1 MQKRAF
7 VATVQLYAFLQREH
21 NYTIDTELNKQ
32 KVTSVPEAYW
42 GLFVDLKNYHVNSNF
57 IFNRV
62 YVKWKK

>member
-7 VATVQLYAFLQREH
+7 VATVQLYAFLQREYD
-21 NYTIDTELNKQ
+21 YTIDNELNKQ

-42 GLFVDLKNYHVNSNF
+42 GLSVDLKNYHVNSNF

-62 YVKWKK
+62 